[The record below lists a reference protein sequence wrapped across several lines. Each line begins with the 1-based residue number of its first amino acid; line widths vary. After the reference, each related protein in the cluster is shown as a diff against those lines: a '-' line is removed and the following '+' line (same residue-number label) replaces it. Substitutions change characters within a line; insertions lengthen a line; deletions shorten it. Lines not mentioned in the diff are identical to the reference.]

1 MEPLMTRLT
10 TQWFWLVGF
19 ITLIAGIFFLWQH
32 LQPEK
37 LGNHFAYGN
46 GRIEATEIDIAAK
59 TAGRIEVI
67 LADEGDFVSKG
78 QILARMDTQQLAAQ
92 HREAEAQLQQAR
104 YAVETARS
112 QVIQKISEKTAA
124 IAVLA
129 QREAELVALRK
140 RLNRAE
146 VLSKKGASS
155 IQDMDDSR
163 ARFLSGQ
170 AAISAAEAQV
180 AAAEAAVTT
189 AKSQL
194 LGSHTVIT
202 AIQAT
207 IDRLQVDIDDGILKA
222 PCDGRVQYRVSQ
234 PGEVL
239 GSGGKVLNMV
249 DLSDVYMTFFL
260 PTAVAGKLGLGTE
273 VRLILDAAPQFVI
286 PAHISFVADVAQF
299 TPKTV
304 ETASERQKL
313 MFRVKAKI
321 DSKLLKQHITQV
333 KTGLPGMAYVRLDQQ
348 AGWPSHLHIQLPE
361 TPARQ

>member
-1 MEPLMTRLT
+1 MVKLT
-10 TQWFWLVGF
+10 TQWFWWVGCV
-19 ITLIAGIFFLWQH
+19 TLTAGIFFLWQH

-37 LGNHFAYGN
+37 LGDHFAYGN

-59 TAGRIEVI
+59 IAGRIKEI
-67 LADEGDFVSKG
+67 LADEGNFVSKG
-78 QILARMDTQQLAAQ
+78 EVLARMDTQQLEAQ

-104 YAVETARS
+104 YAVETTQS
-112 QVIQKISEKTAA
+112 QVNQKVSEKAAA

-129 QREAELVALRK
+129 QRKVELEALRK
-140 RLNRAE
+140 RLDRAE

-155 IQDMDDSR
+155 IQDLDDSR

-194 LGSHTVIT
+194 LGSYTVIT
-202 AIQAT
+202 ATQAT
-207 IDRLQVDIDDGILKA
+207 IDRLQVDIDDGVLKA

-234 PGEVL
+234 LGEVL
-239 GSGGKVLNMV
+239 GGGGKVLNMV
-249 DLSDVYMTFFL
+249 DLSDVHMTFFL
-260 PTAVAGKLGLGTE
+260 PTAVAGKLELGAE
-273 VRLILDAAPQFVI
+273 VRLILDAAPQFII
-286 PAHISFVADVAQF
+286 PAYISFVADVAQF

-321 DSKLLKQHITQV
+321 DPELLKQHITQV
-333 KTGLPGMAYVRLDQQ
+333 KTGLPGMAYVQLDQQ
-348 AGWPSHLHIQLPE
+348 ADWPSHLQIQLPA

>member
-1 MEPLMTRLT
+1 MANFT
-10 TQWFWLVGF
+10 TKWFWWVGCL
-19 ITLIAGIFFLWQH
+19 TLITGIFFLWQH

-37 LGNHFAYGN
+37 LGEHFAYGN

-59 TAGRIEVI
+59 TAGRIEDI
-67 LADEGDFVSKG
+67 LADEGGFVSKG
-78 QILARMDTQQLAAQ
+78 QILAHMDTQQLVAQ
-92 HREAEAQLQQAR
+92 RREAEAQLQQAR
-104 YAVETARS
+104 YAVETAQS
-112 QVIQKISEKTAA
+112 QVNQKASEKAAA

-140 RLNRAE
+140 RLDRVE

-155 IQDMDDSR
+155 IQDLDDSR

-170 AAISAAEAQV
+170 AAISAAEAQT
-180 AAAEAAVTT
+180 AAAEAAVIT

-194 LGSHTVIT
+194 LGSHTVVA

-207 IDRLQVDIDDGILKA
+207 IDRLQADIEDCVLKA

-239 GSGGKVLNMV
+239 GGGGKVLNMV

-260 PTAVAGKLGLGTE
+260 PTDLAGKLELGAE
-273 VRLILDAAPQFVI
+273 VRLVLDAAPQFVI

-304 ETASERQKL
+304 ETARERQKL

-321 DSKLLKQHITQV
+321 EPELLRKHITQV
-333 KTGLPGMAYVRLDQQ
+333 KTGLPGMAYVRLGRQVD
-348 AGWPSHLHIQLPE
+348 WPTHLQIRLPE
-361 TPARQ
+361 TPIPQ

>member
-1 MEPLMTRLT
+1 MNKLT
-10 TQWFWLVGF
+10 KQLSLLVGS
-19 ITLIAGIFFLWQH
+19 IALIACIILTWKYLH
-32 LQPEK
+32 PEK
-37 LGNHFAYGN
+37 LGDHFSSGN

-59 TAGRIEVI
+59 IAGRIKEI

-78 QILARMDTQQLAAQ
+78 QVLGRMDTQQLEAQ

-104 YAVETARS
+104 YAVETTQS
-112 QVIQKISEKTAA
+112 QVNQKVSEKAAA

-129 QREAELVALRK
+129 QRKAELEALRK
-140 RLNRAE
+140 RLDRAE

-155 IQDMDDSR
+155 IQDLDDSR

-180 AAAEAAVTT
+180 AAAEAAITT

-194 LGSHTVIT
+194 LASYTVIT
-202 AIQAT
+202 ATQAT
-207 IDRLQVDIDDGILKA
+207 IDRLQVDIDDGFLKA

-249 DLSDVYMTFFL
+249 DLSDVHMTFFL
-260 PTAVAGKLGLGTE
+260 PTVVAGKLGIGAE

-313 MFRVKAKI
+313 TFRVKAKI
-321 DSKLLKQHITQV
+321 DPELLKQHITQV
-333 KTGLPGMAYVRLDQQ
+333 KTGLPGMAYVQLDRQ
-348 AGWPSHLHIQLPE
+348 ADWPSHLQIQLPV
-361 TPARQ
+361 TPVTRQ

>member
-1 MEPLMTRLT
+1 MAKLT
-10 TQWFWLVGF
+10 TQWFWWVGF
-19 ITLIAGIFFLWQH
+19 LTLILGIFFIWQH
-32 LQPEK
+32 LQHKK
-37 LGNHFAYGN
+37 LGDHFSYGN

-59 TAGRIEVI
+59 TAGRIKDI
-67 LADEGDFVSKG
+67 LANEGDFVSKG
-78 QILARMDTQQLAAQ
+78 QVLARMDTQQTEAQ
-92 HREAEAQLQQAR
+92 LREAEAQLQQAR
-104 YAVETARS
+104 YAVETAQS
-112 QVIQKISEKTAA
+112 QVNQKVSEKAAA

-129 QREAELVALRK
+129 QRKAELEALRK
-140 RLNRAE
+140 RLDRSE

-155 IQDMDDSR
+155 IQDLDDSR

-180 AAAEAAVTT
+180 AAAEAAVITS
-189 AKSQL
+189 KSQL

-202 AIQAT
+202 ATQAT
-207 IDRLQVDIDDGILKA
+207 IDRLQVDIDDGVLKA

-249 DLSDVYMTFFL
+249 DLSDVHMTFFL
-260 PTAVAGKLGLGTE
+260 PTAVAGKLGLGTK

-321 DSKLLKQHITQV
+321 DPELLKQHITQV
-333 KTGLPGMAYVRLDQQ
+333 KTGLPGMAYVQLDQR
-348 AGWPSHLHIQLPE
+348 ADWPSHLQIQLPE
-361 TPARQ
+361 TSSRQ

>member
-1 MEPLMTRLT
+1 MVKFT
-10 TQWFWLVGF
+10 TQWFWWAGCV
-19 ITLIAGIFFLWQH
+19 TLTVCIFFLWQH

-37 LGNHFAYGN
+37 LGDHFACGN

-59 TAGRIEVI
+59 TAGRIEDI

-78 QILARMDTQQLAAQ
+78 QVLARMDTQQLEAQ
-92 HREAEAQLQQAR
+92 RREAEAQLQQAR
-104 YAVETARS
+104 YAVGTAQS
-112 QVIQKISEKTAA
+112 QVHQKVSEKSAA
-124 IAVLA
+124 ISVLA
-129 QREAELVALRK
+129 QREVELVALRK
-140 RLNRAE
+140 RLDRAE

-155 IQDMDDSR
+155 MQDLDDSR

-194 LGSHTVIT
+194 LGSYTVIT
-202 AIQAT
+202 ATQAT
-207 IDRLQVDIDDGILKA
+207 LDRLQVDIDDGVLKA

-239 GSGGKVLNMV
+239 GGGGKVLNMV

-260 PTAVAGKLGLGTE
+260 PTIVAGKLGLGAE
-273 VRLILDAAPQFVI
+273 VRLILDAAPQFII
-286 PAHISFVADVAQF
+286 PAYISFVADVAQF

-321 DSKLLKQHITQV
+321 DPELLKQHITQV
-333 KTGLPGMAYVRLDQQ
+333 KTGLPGMAYVRLNQQ
-348 AGWPSHLHIQLPE
+348 TGWPSHLQIQLPE